1 MNHTLKNKKCQKS
14 QLEIIFPRSS
24 KKAIPN
30 IVRDISKQIT
40 SNPRFSLGDFSS
52 VWNFNNKV
60 RKSIFD
66 DSVEV
71 TINYFELDIE
81 HTIRDIITQAFNTC
95 NMVLPIKSNIVIYI
109 LPTQDSFTREY
120 LDGINALAIGKTTI
134 LIYMSP
140 LEKNW
145 RRILRETFAHEYA
158 HLISAH
164 HVKHDC
170 IRASMA
176 FEGLAE
182 NFREFV
188 MGGRR
193 AIYVKTFTKKQAL
206 IELDNIDNKLIDTK
220 ITDKNYKLF
229 LDYMFGNDTI
239 PKWYGYSLGYWL
251 IYELI
256 HNYNLDIK
264 KIFILPP
271 KKIFKIIKK
280 GLSN

>member
-1 MNHTLKNKKCQKS
+1 MKSVFFREKKVQKS
-14 QLEIIFPRSS
+14 QLEIIFPRSN
-24 KKAIPN
+24 KKAISD
-30 IVRDISKQIT
+30 IIRDLSKQIT

-52 VWNFNNKV
+52 VLNFNKKI
-60 RKSIFD
+60 RKSIFG
-66 DSVEV
+66 DSPEV
-71 TINYFELDIE
+71 VISYFGLDIE
-81 HTIRDIITQAFNTC
+81 HAIRDVITQAFNTC
-95 NMVLPIKSNIVIYI
+95 NMVLPIKSNIVVYV
-109 LPTQDSFTREY
+109 LPTQDRFTREY

-170 IRASMA
+170 IRASMVY
-176 FEGLAE
+176 EGLAE

-220 ITDKNYKLF
+220 ITDKNYTLF

-239 PKWYGYSLGYWL
+239 PKWYGYSLGYWF

-256 HNYNLDIK
+256 HSHNKDIK
-264 KIFILPP
+264 SLFKISP
-271 KKIFKIIKK
+271 KKIFQ
-280 GLSN
+280 